1 MRPIIVERKRGQYG
15 KVHSSSNKDKKYE
28 TNYGLPFLNAIA
40 GMVWSI
46 PILQKLLPGVE
57 GIAALGIGAVFTL
70 VYVVLSVMPVIA
82 IVPCIAS
89 TIMYTA
95 MFWGIAD
102 NIGHIVIRVIVK
114 IDLKSFRNFY
124 MQVNLRS
131 MLIVNMLLSADL
143 ILWMKTSIEKSFL

>member
-1 MRPIIVERKRGQYG
+1 MAKYIVHPTKT
-15 KVHSSSNKDKKYE
+15 KKYE

-95 MFWGIAD
+95 MLWGIAD

-114 IDLKSFRNFY
+114 IVILLFVVFAEFSIF
-124 MQVNLRS
+124 VNATLRW
-131 MLIVNMLLSADL
+131 LQR
-143 ILWMKTSIEKSFL
+143 KYPEKPRVTVVKEEE

>member
-1 MRPIIVERKRGQYG
+1 MAKYIVHPTRTNEYQ
-15 KVHSSSNKDKKYE
+15 

-46 PILQKLLPGVE
+46 PILQKLLPDVE

-95 MFWGIAD
+95 MLWGIAD
-102 NIGHIVIRVIVK
+102 NIGHIVIRIIVK
-114 IDLKSFRNFY
+114 I
-124 MQVNLRS
+124 V
-131 MLIVNMLLSADL
+131 MLIFVLFAEVSILSNATL
-143 ILWMKTSIEKSFL
+143 RWLQNKYPEKPRITVVKEEE

>member
-1 MRPIIVERKRGQYG
+1 MAKYIVHPTRTNEYQ
-15 KVHSSSNKDKKYE
+15 

-95 MFWGIAD
+95 MLWGIAD

-114 IDLKSFRNFY
+114 I
-124 MQVNLRS
+124 V
-131 MLIVNMLLSADL
+131 MLLFVLFAEF
-143 ILWMKTSIEKSFL
+143 SIFSNATLRWLQNKYPEKPRITVVKEEE

>member
-1 MRPIIVERKRGQYG
+1 MAKYIVHPTKT
-15 KVHSSSNKDKKYE
+15 KKYE

-95 MFWGIAD
+95 MLWGIAD
-102 NIGHIVIRVIVK
+102 KIGHIVIRIIVK
-114 IDLKSFRNFY
+114 I
-124 MQVNLRS
+124 V
-131 MLIVNMLLSADL
+131 MLIFVLFAEF
-143 ILWMKTSIEKSFL
+143 SIFSNATLRWLQNKYPEKPRITVVKEEE

>member
-1 MRPIIVERKRGQYG
+1 MAKYIVHPTKT
-15 KVHSSSNKDKKYE
+15 KKYE

-57 GIAALGIGAVFTL
+57 GIAALGIGAVFML

-95 MFWGIAD
+95 MLWGIAD
-102 NIGHIVIRVIVK
+102 NIGHIVIRIIVK
-114 IDLKSFRNFY
+114 I
-124 MQVNLRS
+124 V
-131 MLIVNMLLSADL
+131 MLIFVLFAEF
-143 ILWMKTSIEKSFL
+143 SIFSNATLRWLQNKYPEKPRITVVKEEE

>member
-1 MRPIIVERKRGQYG
+1 MARYIVHPTQT
-15 KVHSSSNKDKKYE
+15 KKYE

-95 MFWGIAD
+95 MLWGMAD

-114 IDLKSFRNFY
+114 IVLLLFVLFAEFSIFSNAT
-124 MQVNLRS
+124 LRW
-131 MLIVNMLLSADL
+131 LQN
-143 ILWMKTSIEKSFL
+143 KYPEKPRITVVKEEE

>member
-1 MRPIIVERKRGQYG
+1 MAKYIVHPTKT
-15 KVHSSSNKDKKYE
+15 KKYE

-46 PILQKLLPGVE
+46 PILQNLLPGVE
-57 GIAALGIGAVFTL
+57 GIAALGIGVVFTL

-95 MFWGIAD
+95 MLWGIAD

-114 IDLKSFRNFY
+114 I
-124 MQVNLRS
+124 V
-131 MLIVNMLLSADL
+131 MLLFVLFAEF
-143 ILWMKTSIEKSFL
+143 SIFFNATLRWLQNKYPEKPRITVVKEEE

>member
-1 MRPIIVERKRGQYG
+1 MAKYIVHPTKT
-15 KVHSSSNKDKKYE
+15 KKYE

-70 VYVVLSVMPVIA
+70 VYVVLSVMPVFA

-95 MFWGIAD
+95 MLWGIAD

-114 IDLKSFRNFY
+114 MVLLLFVLFAEFSIFSNAT
-124 MQVNLRS
+124 LRW
-131 MLIVNMLLSADL
+131 LQN
-143 ILWMKTSIEKSFL
+143 KYPEKPRITVVKEEE